1 MKIMEGEKVEK
12 KTKIVE
18 TALRLFSEQGL
29 QQTSMAQL
37 SKESGVAVGTM
48 YLHFKSKDELVEGLF
63 LHIQESFGKAIDLSD
78 AEMKASYK
86 DRFFILGRK
95 VHHYY
100 VNNPTHFFVVNTLNY
115 SPYISK
121 EITELG
127 RTHYQQSVDIMAEGL
142 ENGSFKP
149 INIILL
155 IRFIYNAVIAL
166 VQVQLKD
173 NIEVTEHMIDQNI
186 ERIWKAIS

>member
-1 MKIMEGEKVEK
+1 MAKGALNKRNKILK
-12 KTKIVE
+12 

-48 YLHFKSKDELVEGLF
+48 YLYFKSKDELVEGLF
-63 LHIQESFGKAIDLSD
+63 LHIQESFGKATHLSD
-78 AEMKASYK
+78 EEMKASYK
-86 DRFFILGRK
+86 DRFFMLGRK
-95 VHHYY
+95 VHQYY
-100 VNNPTHFFVVNTLNY
+100 IDNPTQFFVVNTLNY

-127 RTHYQQSVDIMAEGL
+127 RTFYQQSVDLMTEGL
-142 ENGSFKP
+142 EKELFKP
-149 INIILL
+149 IHIILL

-173 NIEVTEHMIDQNI
+173 NVGVTDDMIDQNI
-186 ERIWKAIS
+186 ERIWNALT